1 MKEDNAK
8 ALNNLS
14 RTSYRA
20 GVFIVF
26 LGVLVMFVHV
36 VNQQYTSVL
45 VGLLIFIT
53 GYGFAKI
60 STKIKSVLKSEQA

>member
-1 MKEDNAK
+1 MKEENIK
-8 ALNNLS
+8 AMDNLS
-14 RTSYRA
+14 RTSYRS

-26 LGVLVMFVHV
+26 LGILVMFVHV
-36 VNQQYTSVL
+36 VNQDYAQML

-60 STKIKSVLKSEQA
+60 STKIRGVLQSEQQ